1 MAATIAK
8 AIGYTQQGR
17 TSEATRLGSGSAEG
31 QANTWR
37 TFATV
42 YIRPDGSGEV
52 EVRRDGEVILYREW
66 EKES

>member
-8 AIGYTQQGR
+8 AIAYTEASR
-17 TSEATRLGSGSAEG
+17 HSEVTRLGSRGSEG
-31 QANTWR
+31 QANTRR
-37 TFATV
+37 TFSTV
-42 YIRPDGSGEV
+42 YIWPDGHGYV